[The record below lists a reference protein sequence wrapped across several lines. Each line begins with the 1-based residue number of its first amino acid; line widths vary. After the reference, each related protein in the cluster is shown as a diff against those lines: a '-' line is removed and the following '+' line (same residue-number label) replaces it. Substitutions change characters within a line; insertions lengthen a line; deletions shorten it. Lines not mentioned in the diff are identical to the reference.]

1 MKEEEERLNC
11 DAVELKPVHYDFS
24 KGYAEA
30 WEYFKASECEKCG
43 KAVVLTG
50 QDHHNEIEKTECD
63 GYLNGDGPMM
73 NYYYPLPGFKMDPQE
88 AAKLIVDLPLCIV
101 YFTEEEEYALALTG
115 GGMDLS
121 WEICAAYMKVG
132 YWPPT
137 HFRLPGMAGGPG
149 IGIKEAKRVVKGM
162 KESIKISQNW
172 QDSNMADVKRAEERI
187 KEIEKDRKQ
196 QKKKK

>member
-1 MKEEEERLNC
+1 MKEEMRLNC
-11 DAVELKPVHYDFS
+11 DAVEQKPRDYDFS
-24 KGYAEA
+24 QGYPEKWECFEA
-30 WEYFKASECEKCG
+30 ARCDKCN
-43 KAVVLTG
+43 KAVLVSG
-50 QDHHNEIEKTECD
+50 ESHHNEIEKTECD
-63 GYLNGDGPMM
+63 GYLYGEGPMM

-88 AAKLIVDLPLCIV
+88 AAKLIVDLPLCLV
-101 YFTEEEEYALALTG
+101 YFPDTEEYALALTG

-149 IGIKEAKRVVKGM
+149 IGIKEAKKVVAGM
-162 KESIKISQNW
+162 RESIRINLNW
-172 QDSNMADVKRAEERI
+172 RNNDMADLKRAEEQI
-187 KEIEKDRKQ
+187 KEVEKSRRQ